1 MCKAFYLFIVS
12 GVLLAG
18 AGCTLLPPVK
28 EKEVVLYDLCQK
40 DERSTAKLALEA
52 GAFSDLTG
60 NGSRMA
66 VREKDGSLH
75 LDSTHRFTV
84 SPAQLLRRKMALFF
98 AAPGEGASKTVLT
111 GTLLRFEYLREQKEV
126 RMVCSYTLRSEK
138 AVTTLLHDLQV
149 KVRNGESAEIAAAFE
164 EVFLISARRLAGEM
178 EVWKK
183 QLEKGKK

>member
-1 MCKAFYLFIVS
+1 
-12 GVLLAG
+12 
-18 AGCTLLPPVK
+18 
-28 EKEVVLYDLCQK
+28 
-40 DERSTAKLALEA
+40 
-52 GAFSDLTG
+52 
-60 NGSRMA
+60 MA

-75 LDSTHRFTV
+75 LDSIHRFTV

-98 AAPGEGASKTVLT
+98 AAPGGASKTVLT
-111 GTLLRFEYLREQKEV
+111 GTLLRFEYFREQKEV

-164 EVFLISARRLAGEM
+164 EVFLISARRLAGEI

-183 QLEKGKK
+183 QLEKDKK

>member
-1 MCKAFYLFIVS
+1 MCKAFYLFIVT
-12 GVLLAG
+12 GVLWG
-18 AGCTLLPPVK
+18 SAGCTLLPPVK

-75 LDSTHRFTV
+75 LDSIHRFTV

-98 AAPGEGASKTVLT
+98 AAPGGASKTVVT
-111 GTLLRFEYLREQKEV
+111 GTLLRFEYFREQKEV

-164 EVFLISARRLAGEM
+164 EVFLISARRLAGEI

-183 QLEKGKK
+183 QLEKDKK